1 MSAQTPIPTS
11 AADAINPAF
20 QHTKRQ
26 LFEPF
31 HFAQWV
37 RLAFVGLLA
46 GEMASGG
53 GCHSGFHPGPFH
65 HHGPAALFLSTGA
78 PWHFAHHP
86 ALPGPLIAFL
96 LLSVFALFL
105 VFTYINSVMRFIL
118 FDSIVSKQC
127 HIRQGWVRNSGRGL
141 RLFVWQL
148 LLTLAA
154 LSAFLIFIGVPV
166 AGAWSAGWFA
176 NPREH
181 VLPLVLFGVGLF
193 LLLALFVA
201 FLAVVH
207 VMTKDFVVPQ
217 MALEDISAIE
227 GWQRLWSWLKAEK
240 LGYAGYIG
248 MKIVM
253 AIGAGIAIGIITLF
267 ALVLLLVPVGG
278 LGVMAVLSAKAAGLT
293 WNFQTIALAVVAGI
307 IALLLV
313 LFVISLLAVPVIVFF
328 PAYSIYFLAPRYAP
342 LASLLWP
349 QAGSASPSSPP
360 LPA

>member
-1 MSAQTPIPTS
+1 MPAQTPIS

-20 QHTKRQ
+20 QHAKRQ

-31 HFAQWV
+31 RFAQWA

-46 GEMASGG
+46 GEMGSGG
-53 GCHSGFHPGPFH
+53 GCHSGFHPGPVH
-65 HHGPAALFLSTGA
+65 HVGAAPFGSGF
-78 PWHFAHHP
+78 PWQFAHHP
-86 ALPGPLIAFL
+86 ALPVGVIAFL
-96 LLSVFALFL
+96 LVSGFALFL
-105 VFTYINSVMRFIL
+105 GFTYINCVMRFIL
-118 FDSIVSKQC
+118 FDSIVAKQC
-127 HIRQGWVRNSGRGL
+127 HIRQGWVRNTGRGL

-154 LSAFLIFIGVPV
+154 FSAFIVLIGVPV

-176 NPREH
+176 HPRER

-193 LLLALFVA
+193 LLLIVFVA
-201 FLAVVH
+201 LLAVVH

-217 MALEDISAIE
+217 MALENISAIE

-240 LGYAGYIG
+240 LGYAGYFG

-253 AIGAGIAIGIITLF
+253 SIGAGIAMGIVTLF
-267 ALVLLLVPVGG
+267 VLLLLLVPVGG
-278 LGVMAVLSAKAAGLT
+278 MGVLAVLAAKAAGAT
-293 WNFQTIALAVVAGI
+293 WTFQTIALAVIAGF
-307 IALLLV
+307 IALLLI
-313 LFVISLLAVPVIVFF
+313 LFVISLIAVPAIVFF

-349 QAGSASPSSPP
+349 QAASSLPAAPP

>member
-1 MSAQTPIPTS
+1 MPAQTPIS

-20 QHTKRQ
+20 QHAKQQ

-31 HFAQWV
+31 SFAQWA

-46 GEMASGG
+46 GEMSSGG
-53 GCHSGFHPGPFH
+53 GCHSGFHPGPH
-65 HHGPAALFLSTGA
+65 HHAGAAPFLASGF
-78 PWHFAHHP
+78 PWHLAHHP
-86 ALPGPLIAFL
+86 ALPAGLIAFL
-96 LLSVFALFL
+96 AVSGLALFL

-118 FDSIVSKQC
+118 FDSIVAKQC
-127 HIRQGWVRNSGRGL
+127 HIRQGWVRNTGRGL

-154 LSAFLIFIGVPV
+154 FSAFFVLIGVPV

-176 NPREH
+176 HPREH
-181 VLPLVLFGVGLF
+181 VLPLVLGGVGLF
-193 LLLALFVA
+193 LLLIVFVA
-201 FLAVVH
+201 LLAVVH

-217 MALEDISAIE
+217 MALENISAIE

-253 AIGAGIAIGIITLF
+253 AMGAGIAIGIVTLF
-267 ALVLLLVPVGG
+267 VLLVLLVPVGG
-278 LGVMAVLSAKAAGLT
+278 VGVIAVLAAKAAGLT
-293 WNFQTIALAVVAGI
+293 WDFQTIALAVIAGLM
-307 IALLLV
+307 ALLIV
-313 LFVISLLAVPVIVFF
+313 MFVVSLIAVPAIVFF

-349 QAGSASPSSPP
+349 QPASPSPQSPP

>member
-1 MSAQTPIPTS
+1 MPAQTPIS

-20 QHTKRQ
+20 QHAKQQ

-31 HFAQWV
+31 RFAQWA

-46 GEMASGG
+46 GEMGSGG
-53 GCHSGFHPGPFH
+53 GCHSGFHPGPIH
-65 HHGPAALFLSTGA
+65 HHVRAAAPFSSGF

-86 ALPGPLIAFL
+86 ALPAGMIAFL
-96 LLSVFALFL
+96 LVSGFALFL
-105 VFTYINSVMRFIL
+105 LFTYINSVMRFIL

-127 HIRQGWVRNSGRGL
+127 HIRQGWVRNTGRGL

-154 LSAFLIFIGVPV
+154 FSAFFVLIGVPV
-166 AGAWSAGWFA
+166 AGAWSAGWLWH
-176 NPREH
+176 PREH
-181 VLPLVLFGVGLF
+181 VLPLVLGGMGLF
-193 LLLALFVA
+193 LLLVVCVAL
-201 FLAVVH
+201 LAVVH

-217 MALEDISAIE
+217 MALENISVIE
-227 GWQRLWSWLKAEK
+227 GWQRLLLWVKAQK

-253 AIGAGIAIGIITLF
+253 AMGAGIAIGIVTLF
-267 ALVLLLVPVGG
+267 VLLMLLVPVGG
-278 LGVMAVLSAKAAGLT
+278 VGVIAVLAAKGAGLA
-293 WNFQTIALAVVAGI
+293 WNFQTIALAVIAGFV
-307 IALLLV
+307 ALLLL
-313 LFVISLLAVPVIVFF
+313 LFVVSLIAVPTIVFF

-349 QAGSASPSSPP
+349 QPASSSPQSPP
-360 LPA
+360 LSPA